1 MALQLIFG
9 GSGAGKS
16 TFIYQKI
23 IDESIKNPEKN
34 YIIVVPEQYTM
45 AIQKRVVELH
55 PNKGILN
62 IDVVSFQRLAFKV
75 FEEVGGVN
83 FPILDD
89 TGKNLI
95 IRRVLE
101 QNKSKMCYFASNT
114 SNTGFTEQMK
124 SVISELLQYDIDKD
138 KLSRIRE
145 DVKGDTVLSY
155 KLEDIELIYNGFKE
169 FIDKSYITSE
179 EILDVLCRVAE
190 KSKKL
195 KNTSI
200 VLDGFTGFTPVQYR
214 LIRILLNITDM
225 LYVTLTADVSEKM
238 SVSKGMEN
246 IFFMTKDCIFKLHE
260 ICDEEHV
267 EMLEDIKLT
276 NNYRFKD
283 NKELAFLEAN
293 LFRKKRAYYKNEVEN
308 ISIYSANYP
317 KDEIHF
323 ATNEILKLT
332 RLSGLRYADI
342 AIVTSDMESYGKLTA
357 NILEQNN
364 IPYFLDY
371 KRHVSSNPL
380 VEFIRA
386 ALEIVTKNFSYDAV
400 MRYLRTG
407 MTGLAVDDI
416 DLIDNYIRA
425 LGIKGNKRWVNP
437 WTRKFRGRVNETD
450 LEKLNA
456 LREEIISPL
465 VSLKESF
472 KEANGNVHALTLA
485 LYSFLVDSDSERKI
499 IELGKDTDYS
509 EEFEKVYALVI
520 DLLDKLVELLG
531 TEKVSIAE
539 YVKILD
545 SGFEEIKI
553 GLIPPSNDCVVIGD
567 INRTRLD
574 NVKILFFLGV
584 NDGLVPA
591 RSDTRSILSETDRAS
606 LEAMDITLSPTSR
619 EKAFVQ
625 RFYLYLFLTKAS
637 SKLYITYANKNTEG
651 KSILPSYMIRTL
663 RKMYPRLE
671 VKYGAD
677 IDYNNFYLT
686 FPKSDLSFDDES
698 VIDALA
704 AAKALSLYGKEL
716 KGSVTSFEDY
726 ERCHYAYFLRYGLK
740 LQEREEYSFEVK
752 DFGTII
758 HGALEH
764 ISTEIVKR
772 KLSFTNLTEEQRQ
785 ELVKKGMEAAID
797 ENAKS
802 LLTDSKRSEYL
813 IKRMT
818 DIVDRSIW
826 TIGKHL
832 ATGLFKPDMF
842 EAGFLSDVDKM
853 PDGVRFLMNGKID
866 RVDVC
871 EDEDN
876 LYVRV
881 VDYKSGKQDLDLL
894 SIYYGLKIQLITYLK
909 EAIELEKRHYKK
921 KNYVPAGILY
931 YNVDNPIVEANAKD
945 QDNIDD
951 AMLEELKMKGVV
963 NDNEHV
969 YNLMEDMTD
978 KTSAISIP
986 LKLKKDGS
994 LAKASKVMSTKQLEL
1009 LSDYTT
1015 KENIK
1020 KANEI
1025 IEGNIEIN
1033 PYIRGTNTGCD
1044 YCPYKS
1050 ICGFSSDLSKK
1061 GFRRLANLEEKLIW
1075 QNIKE
1080 ELGESEEEEGMNQSG
1095 KELD

>member
-16 TFIYQKI
+16 TFIYKKI
-23 IDESIKNPEKN
+23 IDESIKNPDKN

-101 QNKSKMCYFASNT
+101 QNKTKMCYFASNT

-124 SVISELLQYDIDKD
+124 SVISELLQYDIDKERLA
-138 KLSRIRE
+138 KIRE

-155 KLEDIELIYNGFKE
+155 KLEDIDLIYNGFKK
-169 FIDKSYITSE
+169 FIDNSYITNE
-179 EILDVLCRVAE
+179 EILDVLARVAID
-190 KSKKL
+190 SKML
-195 KNTSI
+195 KNSTI

-214 LIRILLNITDM
+214 LIRILLEVTDM
-225 LYVTLTADVSEKM
+225 IYLTLTADVREKTN
-238 SVSKGMEN
+238 VDTGMEN
-246 IFFMTKDCIFKLHE
+246 IFFMTKECAFELRK
-260 ICDEEHV
+260 ICDEEHI
-267 EMLEDIKLT
+267 EMLEDIKLED
-276 NNYRFKD
+276 NYRFKE

-293 LFRKKRAYYKNEVEN
+293 LFRKKWTRYKEDVKDLV
-308 ISIYSANYP
+308 IYSGNYP
-317 KDEIHF
+317 KDEIHY

-332 RLSGLRYADI
+332 RLSGFRYSDI
-342 AIVTSDMESYGKLTA
+342 AIVTSDMERYGKLTA
-357 NILEQNN
+357 NILEQNS

-371 KRHVSSNPL
+371 KRHVTSNPL

-400 MRYLRTG
+400 MRYLRTS
-407 MTGLAVDDI
+407 MTDLSVDDI

-425 LGIKGNKRWVNP
+425 VGIKGNKKWMNP
-437 WTRKFRGRVNETD
+437 WTRKFRGHINETD
-450 LEKLNA
+450 LEKLNS
-456 LREEIISPL
+456 LRERIVTPL
-465 VSLKESF
+465 AKLKEDF
-472 KEANGNVHALTLA
+472 REAEGNVHKLTLA
-485 LYSFLVDSDSERKI
+485 LYDFLCMLNSEEKIINLGADSD
-499 IELGKDTDYS
+499 LAD
-509 EEFEKVYALVI
+509 EFEKVYALVM
-520 DLLDKLVELLG
+520 DLFDKLVELLG
-531 TEKVSIAE
+531 TEKVSLGE

-574 NVKILFFLGV
+574 DVKVLFFLGV

-591 RSDTRSILSETDRAS
+591 RSDSRSILSETDRRS
-606 LEAMDITLSPTSR
+606 LESMDVKLSPTNQ

-625 RFYLYLFLTKAS
+625 RYYLYLFLTKAS
-637 SKLYITYANKNTEG
+637 RKLYISYANKDTEG

-663 RKMYPRLE
+663 KKLYPKLD
-671 VKYGAD
+671 VIYGGEESMGD
-677 IDYNNFYLT
+677 FYLT
-686 FPKSDLSFDDES
+686 FPKSELSFDDEGI
-698 VIDALA
+698 IDTIA

-716 KGSVTSFEDY
+716 RGSVTSFEDY
-726 ERCHYAYFLRYGLK
+726 ERCHYAYFLRYGLG
-740 LQEREEYSFEVK
+740 LQEREEYSFEIK

-758 HGALEH
+758 HSALEH
-764 ISTEIVKR
+764 ISAEIIKN
-772 KLSFTNLTEEQRQ
+772 KMSFSNISDEDRAQ
-785 ELVKKGMEAAID
+785 LVKKGMEAAID

-802 LLTDSKRSEYL
+802 LLTDTKRSEYL

-818 DIVDRSIW
+818 DIIDRSVW

-832 ATGLFKPDMF
+832 ESGLFKPDML
-842 EAGFLSDVDKM
+842 EAKFLTDVESM
-853 PDGVRFLMNGKID
+853 PKDVSFKMNGKID
-866 RVDVC
+866 RVDIC

-894 SIYYGLKIQLITYLK
+894 SMYYGLKIQLITYLR
-909 EAIELEKRHYKK
+909 EAIELEKRRYHK

-931 YNVDNPIVEANAKD
+931 LNVDNPIVEANPD
-945 QDNIDD
+945 DSDEIDE
-951 AMLEELKMKGVV
+951 AILQELKMKGLV

-978 KTSAISIP
+978 KKEAKSIP
-986 LKLKKDGS
+986 IKLKTDGT
-994 LAKASKVMSTKQLEL
+994 LAKASKVMSTRQLEM
-1009 LSDYTT
+1009 LSDYTV
-1015 KENIK
+1015 KENIR

-1033 PYIRGTNTGCD
+1033 PYIKGKKTGCD

-1050 ICGFSSDLSKK
+1050 ICGFSADLSKK
-1061 GFRRLANLEEKLIW
+1061 GFRRLANLEDKIIW
-1075 QNIKE
+1075 HNIKTT
-1080 ELGESEEEEGMNQSG
+1080 LGEISEEESE
-1095 KELD
+1095 D